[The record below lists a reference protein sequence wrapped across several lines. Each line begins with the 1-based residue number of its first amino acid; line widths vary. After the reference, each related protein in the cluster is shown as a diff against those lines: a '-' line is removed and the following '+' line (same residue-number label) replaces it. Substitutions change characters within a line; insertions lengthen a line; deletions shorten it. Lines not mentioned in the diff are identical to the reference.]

1 MSASFEEFK
10 RVCKHQSAGNCGHK
24 DSDGLKC
31 SESVCPY
38 AKEQTKIDRIMDNYM
53 ERKNRYSKCSCYMEE
68 HERCRGTKELD
79 LVDCGGNEF
88 NCKLYA
94 NVREKAETNYIY
106 RPQPTSEPSPLY
118 QGYLQPD
125 ELLKAI
131 SNYKKKK
138 VVIDEYDND
147 GINRPIWSSKCPT
160 CDQLVGLRNEN
171 FCAHCGQHLDWG
183 EEE

>member
-10 RVCKHQSAGNCGHK
+10 KVCKHRSGNNCRYWGL
-24 DSDGLKC
+24 DGLGC
-31 SESVCPY
+31 EESECLYV
-38 AKEQTKIDRIMDNYM
+38 KEQTKIDGIMENYM

-131 SNYKKKK
+131 SNYKKQKVKK
-138 VVIDEYDND
+138 YYLDIEGRGTVYHTE
-147 GINRPIWSSKCPT
+147 CPT
-160 CDQLVGLRNEN
+160 CHSLVGLRNEN
-171 FCAHCGQHLDWG
+171 FCANCGQHLDWG